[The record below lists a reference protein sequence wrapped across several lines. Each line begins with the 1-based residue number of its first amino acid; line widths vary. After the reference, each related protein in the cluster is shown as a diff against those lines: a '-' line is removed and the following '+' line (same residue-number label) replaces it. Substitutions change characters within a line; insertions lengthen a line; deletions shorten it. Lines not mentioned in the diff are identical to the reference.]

1 MIKAEVRNWKI
12 GIVNHLHIGKD
23 NIIEV
28 AQWRIG
34 KKLIYQPIQRL
45 CSLELL
51 CEGITITSKDEK
63 KNKLNQSATEFRP
76 RRTASEIKKRR
87 IKDITNEE
95 DDGDIW

>member
-12 GIVNHLHIGKD
+12 AIVNHLHIGKD

-28 AQWRIG
+28 ARWRIG
-34 KKLIYQPIQRL
+34 KKLIDQPIQLL
-45 CSLELL
+45 CSLELH
-51 CEGITITSKDEK
+51 CEVITITNKDEK

-76 RRTASEIKKRR
+76 KRTASETTKWR
-87 IKDITNEE
+87 IKDITIEE